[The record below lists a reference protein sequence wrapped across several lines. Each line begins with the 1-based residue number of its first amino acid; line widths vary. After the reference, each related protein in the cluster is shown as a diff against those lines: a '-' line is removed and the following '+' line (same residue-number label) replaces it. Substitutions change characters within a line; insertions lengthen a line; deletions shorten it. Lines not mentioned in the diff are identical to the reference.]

1 LPAGKRRLTGIVTS
15 SPLIQAK
22 LSPRVATRAAVS
34 SEKPRPRVLQL
45 ARTAT
50 MNASRSQDITGLLCA
65 WSKGDHAA
73 LGKLIPLV
81 EAELRRIAKRYLER
95 GRPDPALQTT
105 GLINEAYTRLIDLKQ
120 AGWQDRAHFFGVC
133 ARIMRS
139 ILVDYARARRSA
151 KRGGGAR
158 PVPLEDALAVCRER
172 SADVVAVHEALDS
185 LAKVDAR
192 KSEVVELRFFGGLSV
207 EQAASVLRVSPQTV
221 MRDWRLAKAW
231 LWRELG
237 REAPHDPGPAA
248 AG

>member
-1 LPAGKRRLTGIVTS
+1 MSAGD
-15 SPLIQAK
+15 
-22 LSPRVATRAAVS
+22 
-34 SEKPRPRVLQL
+34 
-45 ARTAT
+45 
-50 MNASRSQDITGLLCA
+50 SQDISGLLRA
-65 WSKGDHAA
+65 WSQGDQAA
-73 LGKLIPLV
+73 LARLIPLV
-81 EAELRRIAKRYLER
+81 ETELRRIATRYLKR

-105 GLINEAYTRLIDLKQ
+105 ALLDEAYARLIDLKQ
-120 AGWQDRAHFFGVC
+120 ADWQDRAHFFGVS
-133 ARIMRS
+133 ARVMRS

-172 SADVVAVHEALDS
+172 SADMVAVHEALNA

-207 EQAASVLRVSPQTV
+207 EEAAGVLRVSPQTV

-237 REAPHDPGPAA
+237 REAAR
-248 AG
+248 